1 MDMSK
6 RLRRKF
12 IAVAMASVAVVLAG
26 IIAAINVANYLDV
39 CNQADARLA
48 LIQKNGG
55 ELAGGLAGAGSADAS
70 KPDGDAAASSSSG
83 DPSSS
88 GSESASAESA
98 QVQKSGQGNSQ
109 PSENLAQRDESLQ
122 EPKASGSAPEA
133 AMPRGNAAE
142 MAFEMRY
149 FTVCLDA
156 DGSVSSVN
164 TDNIAAVSADQ
175 ASEMAQ
181 GIAAGAS
188 GFSGV
193 YRYSAVQQD
202 DGSLRCVFLDC
213 SRDLGNFASFLTASV
228 AISLVGLVLVFV
240 LVFVLSR
247 VAIRPVV
254 ESYQKQKAFITDAS
268 HEIKTPLAVISAAN
282 EVQEMENGETEWSR
296 SIAEQVKRLSGLTE
310 QLVQL
315 ARMDEGAAFAKEA
328 VDLSELVEEMAEPFY
343 QLAQQRGKTLAA
355 DVAPNVEVQG
365 DASALSQVVELLL
378 DNATR
383 YAKEGTQIQ
392 LRLREQGRK
401 AKLSVSNEV
410 EHMPKGNL
418 DKLFERFYRDDASR
432 SSQTGGSGVGLSVV
446 RSIAEAHGGTA
457 KATAQGNIIMFTVT
471 L

>member
-55 ELAGGLAGAGSADAS
+55 ELAGGLTDAGSADAS
-70 KPDGDAAASSSSG
+70 KPNGDAAASSSSE

-98 QVQKSGQGNSQ
+98 QVQKPGQGNSQ

-122 EPKASGSAPEA
+122 EPKASGDAPEA

-213 SRDLGNFASFLTASV
+213 FRDLGNFASFLTASV

-254 ESYQKQKAFITDAS
+254 ESYQRQKAFITDAS

-328 VDLSELVEEMAEPFY
+328 VDLSGLVEETAE
-343 QLAQQRGKTLAA
+343 
-355 DVAPNVEVQG
+355 VAPSVEVQG

-392 LRLREQGRK
+392 LRLRKQGRK

-457 KATAQGNIIMFTVT
+457 KATAQGSIIMFTVT

>member
-328 VDLSELVEEMAEPFY
+328 VDLSELV
-343 QLAQQRGKTLAA
+343 
-355 DVAPNVEVQG
+355 
-365 DASALSQVVELLL
+365 
-378 DNATR
+378 
-383 YAKEGTQIQ
+383 
-392 LRLREQGRK
+392 
-401 AKLSVSNEV
+401 
-410 EHMPKGNL
+410 
-418 DKLFERFYRDDASR
+418 
-432 SSQTGGSGVGLSVV
+432 
-446 RSIAEAHGGTA
+446 
-457 KATAQGNIIMFTVT
+457 
-471 L
+471 

>member
-1 MDMSK
+1 MDISK

-12 IAVAMASVAVVLAG
+12 IAVAMASVVVVLAG
-26 IIAAINVANYLDV
+26 IVTAINVVNYLDV

-48 LIQKNGG
+48 LIQQNGG
-55 ELAGGLAGAGSADAS
+55 QLTGDVLGGGEAGSAAS
-70 KPDGDAAASSSSG
+70 EDESVASDSAGPLPGDST
-83 DPSSS
+83 D
-88 GSESASAESA
+88 ASAESE
-98 QVQKSGQGNSQ
+98 QKPKPEGGNSQ
-109 PSENLAQRDESLQ
+109 PSGSSASKAQDDATLGQ
-122 EPKASGSAPEA
+122 GVNAPDI

-142 MAFEMRY
+142 MAFETRY
-149 FTVCLDA
+149 FTVCLAA

-164 TDNIAAVSADQ
+164 LDKIAAVSAEQ
-175 ASEMAQ
+175 AADMAKGQ
-181 GIAAGAS
+181 TAGAS
-188 GFSGV
+188 GFSGT
-193 YRYSAVQQD
+193 YRYSAVQQN
-202 DGSLRCVFLDC
+202 DGTVRCVFLDC
-213 SRDLGNFASFLTASV
+213 SRDLGNFTSFLTASV

-240 LVFVLSR
+240 LVFALSK

-296 SIAEQVKRLSGLTE
+296 SIADQVKRLSSLTE

-315 ARMDEGAAFAKEA
+315 ARMDEGSSRFAKED
-328 VDLSELVEEMAEPFY
+328 VDLSELVGEMAEPFY
-343 QLAQQRGKTLAA
+343 QLAQQRGETLLVDIAEG
-355 DVAPNVEVQG
+355 VQVQG
-365 DASALSQVVELLL
+365 DAAALSQVVELLL

-383 YAKEGTQIQ
+383 YAKEGTQIK
-392 LRLREQGRK
+392 LELHKHGRK
-401 AKLSVSNEV
+401 VQLSVSNEV

-457 KATAQGNIIMFTVT
+457 KATAQGNLITFTVV